1 MLMIFHH
8 PRKNLRMLQLLSK
21 MQLQILYT
29 PVELRPHVYV
39 PEEFDEFFAREAR
52 VCHQEGGELVLVPIL
67 E

>member
-1 MLMIFHH
+1 MIFHH

-39 PEEFDEFFAREAR
+39 SEECDEFHARKAT
-52 VCHQEGGELVLVPIL
+52 VCQQEGGETH
-67 E
+67 